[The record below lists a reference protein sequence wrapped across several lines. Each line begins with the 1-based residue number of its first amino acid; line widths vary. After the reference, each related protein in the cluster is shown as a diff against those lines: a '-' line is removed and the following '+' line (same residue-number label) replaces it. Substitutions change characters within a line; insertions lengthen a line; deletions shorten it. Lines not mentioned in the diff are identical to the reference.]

1 MSGLLKKYTNPL
13 ETNKTTVNDYN
24 LKIDQSNLFNTISQL
39 NETVESIGI
48 IDSITI
54 INNILFCVAYRKDH
68 TRENVDVE
76 KEYYNCKFP
85 MYMHMYSIW
94 ELMFP
99 IKNIDLTLDIVDPTS
114 FIGKYV
120 KVKEINGLVVE
131 MEYISELTALNL
143 SPISITRT
151 VLNNI
156 RGLLSVQSLSDD
168 NDYADKVY
176 RGFGINKAVLK
187 DLYSEEYS
195 IEKTS
200 GQVLVLKGDAQ
211 MTQETSTPPDNVRAI
226 NVPRVDV
233 PNKNS
238 GQTEQKSKKCHFPAI
253 VFSARS

>member
-1 MSGLLKKYTNPL
+1 MKFEQYLIEAESEELKK
-13 ETNKTTVNDYN
+13 E
-24 LKIDQSNLFNTISQL
+24 LKYQN
-39 NETVESIGI
+39 V
-48 IDSITI
+48 
-54 INNILFCVAYRKDH
+54 KD
-68 TRENVDVE
+68 D
-76 KEYYNCKFP
+76 
-85 MYMHMYSIW
+85 
-94 ELMFP
+94 
-99 IKNIDLTLDIVDPTS
+99 
-114 FIGKYV
+114 
-120 KVKEINGLVVE
+120 
-131 MEYISELTALNL
+131 
-143 SPISITRT
+143 
-151 VLNNI
+151 
-156 RGLLSVQSLSDD
+156 VQSLSDD